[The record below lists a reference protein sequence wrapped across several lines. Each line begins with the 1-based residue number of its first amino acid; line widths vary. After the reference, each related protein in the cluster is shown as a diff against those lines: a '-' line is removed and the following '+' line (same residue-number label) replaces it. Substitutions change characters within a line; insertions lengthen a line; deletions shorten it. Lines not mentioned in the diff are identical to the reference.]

1 MGRLPGAIGKDC
13 LGDAP
18 VNDSPIPQRDTAA
31 PQIDPAIEQ
40 RVRTRYGRVLS
51 EAEIREFCLFE
62 QARPGWPAWPHVG
75 WAAGTHIIY
84 TRRELSSM
92 GVLFA
97 GTMAELSDKV
107 DEWRANDSTR
117 WMP

>member
-62 QARPGWPAWPHVG
+62 QARPGWHAWPHVG
-75 WAAGTHIIY
+75 WPDAHIIY
-84 TRRELSSM
+84 ARREFSVMNVIVAES
-92 GVLFA
+92 
-97 GTMAELSDKV
+97 MAELAVKV
-107 DEWRANDSTR
+107 DEWIADQSER

>member
-1 MGRLPGAIGKDC
+1 M
-13 LGDAP
+13 
-18 VNDSPIPQRDTAA
+18 NESPPPPRGTGA

-40 RVRTRYGRVLS
+40 RVRTHYGRVLT

-62 QARPGWPAWPHVG
+62 HARPGWHAWPHVG

-84 TRRELSSM
+84 ARREFSAMNVIVAKSM
-92 GVLFA
+92 DELA
-97 GTMAELSDKV
+97 GKV
-107 DEWRANDSTR
+107 DEWTAGHSR